1 MNNPVT
7 NPVNNPAITPL
18 SAHSPR
24 RILLPDVPVVVADW
38 TLAAVLLPGGEISTS
53 PVAVVGQRVQRA
65 RPILCHAPATAA
77 RLKVERFPAFDVL
90 ELFSFVRPATFCLPT
105 VAGLAEALHLRPA
118 PTLEDRPLTILQAA
132 KALLTELTHL
142 DDFAAKPLAEI
153 AGAMTRGGWLWG
165 ASVLAAL
172 GGDPNSTKGFG
183 PAAGLRVWMRL
194 PEWQERPQ
202 PAPPGSI
209 PISPEES
216 ETRLA
221 ELLGAN
227 AETREEQKSYARSV
241 TAAFQPRPGPDRPL
255 LVLAEAGTGTG
266 KTLGYVA
273 PASLWAQRNEGAV
286 WLSTFTR
293 NLQRQLDQE
302 LDRLYPDPEEK
313 KRKVVIRKGRENYL
327 CLLNFEDAVNRLQTQ
342 PADAVALGLI
352 ARWAGATRNGDMIGG
367 DLPGWL
373 PEILS
378 RERTLALADRRGE
391 CIYAACPHYQKC
403 FIERTV
409 RRARHAEIVVANHA
423 LVMVQAALGGMDDAV
438 RPTRYVFDEGH
449 HIFDAADSAF
459 SAHLSALEAADL
471 RRWLLGAEGSA
482 TRSRA
487 RGLKKRAEDLIASGE
502 GTAPQPD
509 GDLVIALSEVLD
521 GARILPGQGWRNRIK
536 DGAPHGPAEAFLALV
551 RNQVLSRSDTG
562 SPYSLESETL
572 PLADGLAAAAETLD
586 GALMRLE
593 LPLRRLISG
602 FERKLDAEAATLD
615 SATRAR
621 IEGLMRTLERRGAIP
636 VAAWRAM
643 LNSLAAATPPEF
655 VDWFSVEREA
665 GHDIDVGLYRHWVDP
680 TLPFARALADH
691 THGMVVTSATL
702 LNGEADQAAD
712 WSNAEARVGALHL
725 APPVERTTVTS
736 PFNYI
741 ERTKV
746 IVVTDVRKDDLVQ
759 VAAAYRELF
768 LAAGGGALG
777 LFTAIARLREVHKHI
792 APALDAAGLPLYAQ
806 HVDAMDISTLV
817 DIFRAEEDA
826 SLLGTDAVREGVDV
840 PGRSLRLVV
849 FDRVPWPR
857 PDILHKARRTAFGK
871 KGYDDAVTRLRLK
884 QAFGRLIRR
893 ATDRGIFV
901 LLDPMMPSRLKGAFP
916 PDVPYLRVGLKEAV
930 EEVKNFF
937 AAN

>member
-1 MNNPVT
+1 M
-7 NPVNNPAITPL
+7 
-18 SAHSPR
+18 
-24 RILLPDVPVVVADW
+24 PVVVADW
-38 TLAAVLLPGGEISTS
+38 TAAAVLSPGGEITQEK
-53 PVAVVGQRVQRA
+53 VAATGQRVQRA
-65 RPILCHAPATAA
+65 RPLVCHAPATAA

-90 ELFSFVRPATFCLPT
+90 ELFAFVRPAAFCLPT
-105 VAGLAEALHLRPA
+105 VGGLAEALHLRVPLA
-118 PTLEDRPLTILQAA
+118 LEDKPLTLLQAA
-132 KALLTELTHL
+132 KALLTELAQI
-142 DDFAAKPLAEI
+142 DDLAAKPLAEI

-165 ASVLAAL
+165 ESVLAAL
-172 GGDPNSTKGFG
+172 GSDPNTAKGYG

-194 PEWQERPQ
+194 PEWQERPP
-202 PAPPGSI
+202 PAPPGSK
-209 PISPEES
+209 PIAPDES
-216 ETRLA
+216 EARLA
-221 ELLGAN
+221 ELLGAH
-227 AETREEQKSYARSV
+227 AETREVQRTYARAV
-241 TAAFQPRPGPDRPL
+241 TAAFQPRPSPDRPL

-313 KRKVVIRKGRENYL
+313 RRKVVIRKGRENYL
-327 CLLNFEDAVNRLQTQ
+327 CLLNYEDAVNRLQTQ
-342 PADAVALGLI
+342 PGDAVALGLMS
-352 ARWAGATRNGDMIGG
+352 RWASATRNGDMIGG

-373 PEILS
+373 PELMS
-378 RERTLALADRRGE
+378 RERTLGLADRRGE

-423 LVMVQAALGGMDDAV
+423 LVMVQAALGGIDDAV

-449 HIFDAADSAF
+449 HIFEAADSAF
-459 SAHLSALEAADL
+459 SAHLSALETADL

-482 TRSRA
+482 MRSRA
-487 RGLKKRAEDLIASGE
+487 RGLKRRAEDLIASGD
-502 GTAPQPD
+502 GVLPPD
-509 GDLVIALSEVLD
+509 GDLTIALNEVLD
-521 GARILPGQGWRNRIK
+521 GARILPGQGWRNRLK
-536 DGAPHGPAEAFLALV
+536 DGVPHGPTETFLALV
-551 RNQVLSRSDTG
+551 REQVMARSDTN
-562 SPYSLESETL
+562 SPYSLETETT
-572 PLADGLAAAAETLD
+572 PLADGLASAAKALET
-586 GALMRLE
+586 ALTRLE
-593 LPLRRLISG
+593 QPLRRLIAG
-602 FERKLDAEAATLD
+602 FERKLDAEAATLNTD
-615 SATRAR
+615 ARVR

-643 LNSLAAATPPEF
+643 LGSLGAVTPPEF
-655 VDWFSVEREA
+655 VDWFAVERES
-665 GHDIDVGLYRHWVDP
+665 GHDIDIGLYRHWVDP

-702 LNGEADQAAD
+702 LNGDVNAASD
-712 WSNAEARVGALHL
+712 WANAEARVGASHL
-725 APPVERTTVTS
+725 APPVERTSLVS

-741 ERTKV
+741 SRTKV
-746 IVVTDVRKDDLVQ
+746 LVITDVRKDDLTQ

-768 LAAGGGALG
+768 VAAGGGGLG
-777 LFTAIARLREVHKHI
+777 LFTAITRLREVHKQI

-826 SLLGTDAVREGVDV
+826 CLLGTDAVREGVDV

-857 PDILHKARRTAFGK
+857 PDILHKARREAFGK

-893 ATDRGIFV
+893 ATDRGVFV
-901 LLDPMMPSRLKGAFP
+901 LLDPMMPSRFKSAFP
-916 PDVPYLRVGLKEAV
+916 PGVQYLRIGLKDAV
-930 EEVKNFF
+930 EEVRAFLTLP
-937 AAN
+937 